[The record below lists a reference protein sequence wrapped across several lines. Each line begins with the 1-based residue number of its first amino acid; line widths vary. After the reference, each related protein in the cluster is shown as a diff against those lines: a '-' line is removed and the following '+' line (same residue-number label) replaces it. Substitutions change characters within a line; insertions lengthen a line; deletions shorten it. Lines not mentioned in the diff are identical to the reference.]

1 MATGHRKGNGTL
13 HFDDILADALELGPL
28 QNKDFD
34 LPEETIQRITEL
46 TPKGVPVE
54 ASIPLEE
61 LKYYDEATNSWLLEH
76 TAYEFLV
83 GPSAAENDLHSV
95 NLAL

>member
-13 HFDDILADALELGPL
+13 HFDDILADALTLGPL

-54 ASIPLEE
+54 ASIL
-61 LKYYDEATNSWLLEH
+61 LFRYYIAINISQ
-76 TAYEFLV
+76 
-83 GPSAAENDLHSV
+83 ND
-95 NLAL
+95 

>member
-1 MATGHRKGNGTL
+1 MVGARPRVARLRVFLKRQSCLKND
-13 HFDDILADALELGPL
+13 FAFCADPDALALGPL

-54 ASIPLEE
+54 ASIL
-61 LKYYDEATNSWLLEH
+61 LFRYYIAINISQ
-76 TAYEFLV
+76 
-83 GPSAAENDLHSV
+83 ND
-95 NLAL
+95 

>member
-54 ASIPLEE
+54 ASIL
-61 LKYYDEATNSWLLEH
+61 LFRYYIAINISQ
-76 TAYEFLV
+76 
-83 GPSAAENDLHSV
+83 ND
-95 NLAL
+95 